1 MVAPYY
7 AWCPNELPMLR
18 EGNIG
23 AAKLA
28 LEKNGFALPRSDS
41 AKVAY
46 VLQGSGVA
54 GIVLPEKEEKVLPI
68 KKGDAIALPFGVVTW
83 VYNKEDTELVVLF
96 LGDTSKAHK
105 SGSFTDFFLTGI
117 VKLDPSCKMPEPKKE
132 HYNGMALNCEEAPLD
147 VDIKDGGKVVV
158 LNTKNLP
165 LVGEV
170 GLGADLVRL
179 NGKAM
184 CSPGF
189 SCDSALQVTYI
200 VRGSGRVQVV
210 GVDGKRVLETT
221 IKAGSLFIVP
231 RFFVVSKIADPDGM
245 DWFSI
250 ITTPTLFSLI
260 LPEGLQFGRHCL
272 QKCSRQ
278 LLEFLQML
286 SRSLAQRGRLRRSSF
301 HHQTNQV
308 WHFSLLLFFRPK
320 VRIPPRPPLRDLGL
334 ILPSS
339 VGGRRCSLRQAARRL
354 LDESSSGEGD
364 EEDED
369 SSLSKKDIV
378 PKEERG
384 LLGTRG
390 NRPLGSVSSP
400 PPPLVDFGVGQGG
413 CPKGGDHVA
422 PSRRI
427 GPGAGGF
434 HKKKLEDRVE
444 RLLGDIAKLK
454 DLKKKAVGRYQQ
466 VEKEVKKLQREVKTL
481 KEDHTEELQMLANQ
495 VQKEFPEIEE
505 GKNYLEACWASRLA
519 LYKKSEDYKREVAMV
534 ANLYLRFAFKYGCSR
549 CEEDLDHILGEA
561 EAEVRSDAGQAEAAT
576 EEGKGQDECL
586 LHLGSKTSWVLRGGP
601 PQEEEKEDVRGKAPL
616 VG

>member
-1 MVAPYY
+1 MELDLTPKLAKKLYGGDGGAYY

-23 AAKLA
+23 AAKLV
-28 LEKNGFALPRSDS
+28 LEKNGFAMPRYSDS

-83 VYNKEDTELVVLF
+83 WYNKEDTELVVLF

-105 SGSFTDFFLTGI
+105 SGSFTDFFLTGSNGI
-117 VKLDPSCKMPEPKKE
+117 FTGFSTEFLQDARAQKE

-221 IKAGSLFIVP
+221 IKAGNLFIVP

-250 ITTPTLFSLI
+250 ITTPNPVFTHLAGRTSV
-260 LPEGLQFGRHCL
+260 GRHCL
-272 QKCSRQ
+272 QKCSRH
-278 LLEFLQML
+278 LLVFLQML
-286 SRSLAQRGRLRRSSF
+286 SRSLAQRGRLRRSFF
-301 HHQTNQV
+301 HHQTNEV
-308 WHFSLLLFFRPK
+308 WQFSLLLF
-320 VRIPPRPPLRDLGL
+320 
-334 ILPSS
+334 
-339 VGGRRCSLRQAARRL
+339 
-354 LDESSSGEGD
+354 
-364 EEDED
+364 
-369 SSLSKKDIV
+369 
-378 PKEERG
+378 
-384 LLGTRG
+384 
-390 NRPLGSVSSP
+390 
-400 PPPLVDFGVGQGG
+400 
-413 CPKGGDHVA
+413 
-422 PSRRI
+422 
-427 GPGAGGF
+427 
-434 HKKKLEDRVE
+434 
-444 RLLGDIAKLK
+444 
-454 DLKKKAVGRYQQ
+454 
-466 VEKEVKKLQREVKTL
+466 
-481 KEDHTEELQMLANQ
+481 
-495 VQKEFPEIEE
+495 
-505 GKNYLEACWASRLA
+505 
-519 LYKKSEDYKREVAMV
+519 
-534 ANLYLRFAFKYGCSR
+534 
-549 CEEDLDHILGEA
+549 
-561 EAEVRSDAGQAEAAT
+561 
-576 EEGKGQDECL
+576 
-586 LHLGSKTSWVLRGGP
+586 
-601 PQEEEKEDVRGKAPL
+601 
-616 VG
+616 